1 MIYAIKGMNDLLDD
15 DARLYEKIIEVS
27 SKVAQNYGYSFI
39 NTPHIENTP
48 LFRRSVGESSDIV
61 GKEMYEFLDKGGD
74 SICLR
79 PEGTAGVV
87 RAFIERKMDKAGV
100 IKRWFYHGSMFRYEK
115 PQRGRY
121 REFHQFGVECFNVKS
136 VYEDASVIMLLCD
149 IFKELNINY
158 KLKINSLGNP
168 ICLENYRKALREFI
182 ANIETNTNFSFC
194 TDCKKRMQ
202 TNIIRVLDCKNT
214 ECSNHLVTAPK
225 LSDYLD
231 DESRADFIKLQEILK
246 QNNIEYVID
255 ERLVRG
261 LDYYSKTA
269 FEFESSEI
277 GAKAAI
283 AGGGRYDYLVEYLG
297 GVKSYGVGFAMGIER
312 VMDILRS
319 KNTTQELKNAYF
331 CVLDSEYLDLAFD
344 TTSKLRTL
352 GKKVDLSYEPRKL
365 VKHLNSALKENYQY
379 FITIGSDEAK
389 NNQFLFKN
397 LYTNHQA
404 IVDFD
409 KLKGLI

>member
-1 MIYAIKGMNDLLDD
+1 MIYAIKGINDLLDD
-15 DARLYEKIIEVS
+15 DARLYEKIIQVS

-39 NTPHIENTP
+39 NTPHIENTA

-61 GKEMYEFLDKGGD
+61 GKEMYEFKDKGGD

-100 IKRWFYHGSMFRYEK
+100 VKRWFYHGSMFRYEK

-121 REFHQFGVECFNVKS
+121 REFHQFGVECFNIAS

-149 IFKELNINY
+149 IFKELDINY
-158 KLKINSLGNP
+158 QLKINSLGTP
-168 ICLENYRKALREFI
+168 ICLEKYRSALREYI
-182 ANIETNTNFSFC
+182 KNIENKLSFKFC
-194 TDCKKRMQ
+194 SDCEKRMQ
-202 TNIIRVLDCKNT
+202 TNVIRVLDCKN
-214 ECSNHLVTAPK
+214 ENCAKHLDKAPK
-225 LSDYLD
+225 LSDFLD
-231 DESRADFIKLQEILK
+231 DDSKNDFNKLQEILK
-246 QNNIEYVID
+246 NNNIDYCID

-269 FEFESSEI
+269 FEFVSDEI

-297 GVKSYGVGFAMGIER
+297 GAKSYGVGFAMGIER
-312 VMDILRS
+312 VMDILKS
-319 KNTTQELKNAYF
+319 KDSENIIKNAYF
-331 CVLDSEYLDLAFD
+331 CVLDDEYLDLAYN
-344 TTSKLRTL
+344 TVSKLRRL
-352 GKKVDLSYEPRKL
+352 GLSVNLVYESRKL

-379 FITIGSDEAK
+379 FIAIGSDEAK

-397 LYTNHQA
+397 LYTSQQKL
-404 IVDFD
+404 VDFD
-409 KLKGLI
+409 ELKGLI